1 MAIKNYTTTIK
12 PEKTIAE
19 IQQILA
25 KHKAKAILTEY
36 DNEGNVIALSFKV
49 DTINGEVGIRLPVN
63 TDKVLQVL
71 KNQKRNNS
79 QVKDTKE
86 QALKTGWR
94 NIKDWIDAQMALI
107 ETEMV
112 TIDEIFLPY
121 ILNNKGQ
128 ILYEVFR
135 ENQLLLGGL
144 NND

>member
-12 PEKTIAE
+12 AEKTITE

-36 DNEGNVIALSFKV
+36 DNEGNVMALSFKV
-49 DTINGEVGIRLPVN
+49 ETKNGDVGIRLPIN
-63 TDKVLQVL
+63 TNKVLQVL
-71 KNQKRNNS
+71 KNQRKNNS

-86 QALKTGWR
+86 QAIKTGWR

-112 TIDEIFLPY
+112 TIDQIFLPY
-121 ILNNKGQ
+121 ILNNNGQ
-128 ILYEVFR
+128 TLYEAFAN
-135 ENQLLLGGL
+135 NQLMIGGE
-144 NND
+144 